1 MVDSKKELGWL
12 SENTKIDY
20 INKFMLI
27 LEKSFK
33 ENNCNAFIMNGN
45 MMVNGKK
52 VSVRYL
58 KLSANGID
66 VVYQKGNDTKE
77 IPMIKLPFAEVC
89 NLIDYARRRFDD
101 IGKPKSVQVMLPGSI
116 DVKVPYDYCG
126 SVIEARGW
134 LYDHWGEV
142 MEKYKDEMLNSIN
155 SAYIERI
162 Y

>member
-1 MVDSKKELGWL
+1 MVDNKKELSWL

-20 INKFMLI
+20 INKFSQI
-27 LEKSFK
+27 LDKSFK
-33 ENNCNAFIMNGN
+33 ENNCSAFIMNGN
-45 MMVNGKK
+45 MMVNGNK

-77 IPMIKLPFAEVC
+77 IPMIKLSFAEVC
-89 NLIDYARRRFDD
+89 NLVDYAMRRFDD

-126 SVIEARGW
+126 SCIEARGW